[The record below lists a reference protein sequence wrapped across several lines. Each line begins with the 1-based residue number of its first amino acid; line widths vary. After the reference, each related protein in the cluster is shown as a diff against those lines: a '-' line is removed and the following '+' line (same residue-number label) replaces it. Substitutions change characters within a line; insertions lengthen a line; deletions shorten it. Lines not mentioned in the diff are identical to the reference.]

1 MTTRAIQKPRLAPRA
16 DAEAKLLDAA
26 EHLLVEV
33 GYAAVTTRLVA
44 AKAGVNHGL
53 VHYYFGSMEDLFVRV
68 LERFTERLI
77 ERQRAMY
84 SSEEPFLKKWRRA
97 MRYLE
102 GDFASG
108 YQKVWLE
115 LQAMAWNRPELKDRV
130 AHVNEEWRRVF
141 TDAFADAAE
150 GYGLDTKRFPIDA
163 MVSLVLTFNQG
174 IILERHSGISEG
186 HKSLLKMIDGV
197 LKDQEAGGKR

>member
-1 MTTRAIQKPRLAPRA
+1 
-16 DAEAKLLDAA
+16 
-26 EHLLVEV
+26 LLVEV
-33 GYAAVTTRLVA
+33 GYATVTTRLDA

-84 SSEEPFLKKWRRA
+84 ARDEPFLKKWRRA

-102 GDFASG
+102 ADFESG

-115 LQAMAWNRPELKDRV
+115 LQAIAWNHPELRDRV
-130 AHVNEEWRRVF
+130 AHVNEEWRRVV
-141 TDAFADAAE
+141 TDAVAGAAE
-150 GYGLDTKRFPIDA
+150 AYKVDTKRFPVDA
-163 MVSLVLTFNQG
+163 IESLTFNQG
-174 IILERHSGISEG
+174 LILERHSSISEG
-186 HKSLLKMIDGV
+186 HRSLLQMIDRV
-197 LKDQEAGGKR
+197 LKDLEEGQKA